1 MSTAAITR
9 FCQVLNYKGFGEMR
23 FCVEKEIFSPMFSSD
38 NKIGYDDSV
47 DQIKKKFAKTQ
58 LNCISNTI
66 LQVGSNNVEC
76 LAKALCSAKT
86 VHVYGDGGSGASA
99 SYIYQLFLQIGIP
112 CSFFSDISLAML
124 AVSQLQRGDVAI
136 CFTYSG
142 ASKTILDI
150 MAMAKKRG
158 AVTAGITGYSESPLA
173 KTVSIPLCY
182 SAKVEDDLR
191 YLHVARMCELSIIG
205 LIQS

>member
-1 MSTAAITR
+1 
-9 FCQVLNYKGFGEMR
+9 
-23 FCVEKEIFSPMFSSD
+23 
-38 NKIGYDDSV
+38 
-47 DQIKKKFAKTQ
+47 
-58 LNCISNTI
+58 
-66 LQVGSNNVEC
+66 
-76 LAKALCSAKT
+76 
-86 VHVYGDGGSGASA
+86 
-99 SYIYQLFLQIGIP
+99 
-112 CSFFSDISLAML
+112 ML

-136 CFTYSG
+136 GFTYSG

-182 SAKVEDDLR
+182 STKVEDDLR

-205 LIQS
+205 LIQSEVLNIMPEERREKLLLSQSAIKSVRNG